1 MLDDIAQ
8 HLGLLNVSVH
18 IPQAR
23 SLKDKRMVLK
33 SLKERIKNRFNISLS
48 EVEGQDTWQSATLA
62 IAMVSGDHKI
72 IDASFQKILLF
83 MEASGSLNVCEQKIE
98 YF

>member
-8 HLGLLNVSVH
+8 HLGLLNVSLH
-18 IPQAR
+18 IPQAL

-33 SLKERIKNRFNISLS
+33 SLKERLKGRFNISIS
-48 EVEGQDTWQSATLA
+48 EVEGQDTWQTAILA
-62 IAMVSGDHKI
+62 IAMVNGDRKF

-83 MEASGSLNVCEQKIE
+83 IEGSGSVNICEQHVE
-98 YF
+98 YY